1 MDDDE
6 ITPDRYEKLF
16 VLGEGTFGLLVVS
29 PFRLCLNSHFVN
41 NRLPSEL
48 NLRTKAM
55 IREPS

>member
-29 PFRLCLNSHFVN
+29 PFRLYFSIHISSTIGFLVN
-41 NRLPSEL
+41 
-48 NLRTKAM
+48 
-55 IREPS
+55 